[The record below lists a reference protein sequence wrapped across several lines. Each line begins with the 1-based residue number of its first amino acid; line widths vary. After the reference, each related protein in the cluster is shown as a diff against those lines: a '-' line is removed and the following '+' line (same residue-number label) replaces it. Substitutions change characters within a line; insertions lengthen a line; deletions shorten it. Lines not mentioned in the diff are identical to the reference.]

1 MAANWDLRESE
12 SAEIGTV
19 GLWRNRRRRKIDR
32 MMMMM
37 KKKKMM
43 MKKMMMMMMMM
54 MMMIS
59 CQRTQAEVPKSSED

>member
-37 KKKKMM
+37 QKKKM
-43 MKKMMMMMMMM
+43 MKKMMMMMMII
-54 MMMIS
+54 MIS
-59 CQRTQAEVPKSSED
+59 CQRTQAGVPKSSED

>member
-32 MMMMM
+32 MMMKKMM
-37 KKKKMM
+37 KMM
-43 MKKMMMMMMMM
+43 MKKKMMMM

-59 CQRTQAEVPKSSED
+59 CQRTQAGVPKSSED